1 MLCINKIIAV
11 FFYILKKPETN
22 VLESLSNEE
31 FIEVRKGIIQCIL
44 ATDMAK
50 HSTLV
55 NQFKSMTENFDFK
68 NPEHRSMVNN
78 FKINRIILFLLI
90 YNVKIIYI
98 YEMKCLLLIYIMIF
112 YYFIDLN
119 NYK

>member
-1 MLCINKIIAV
+1 MWLISYLFKIYLIYIYEKLLIFVTYINKNTAV

-55 NQFKSMTENFDFK
+55 NQFKNMTENFDFK
-68 NPEHRSMVNN
+68 NPEHRSMVYDH
-78 FKINRIILFLLI
+78 L
-90 YNVKIIYI
+90 IIYS
-98 YEMKCLLLIYIMIF
+98 KC
-112 YYFIDLN
+112 
-119 NYK
+119 